1 MRLTAGMLTGVV
13 LWLAADATA
22 AAQGVTQENLSF
34 HGNLT
39 ELPCTILD
47 GDRSLQ
53 VHMGAINARDLYS
66 ARSAT
71 TSFSLHLEGC
81 DTRVSSSVTATFTG
95 TQDPQLAGYLLPE
108 VGSASG
114 IALGLADG
122 EGNALPLDRPSTARA
137 LTSGENVLSFA
148 AWVEGEPEAIRQKNI
163 VPGDFTATATLTLSY
178 P

>member
-1 MRLTAGMLTGVV
+1 MRITAGMLTGVV
-13 LWLAADATA
+13 LWLAADLTA

-47 GDRSLQ
+47 GDKSLQ
-53 VHMGAINARDLYS
+53 VHMGTINARDLYS
-66 ARSAT
+66 ERSAAVP
-71 TSFSLHLEGC
+71 FRLHLEGC
-81 DTRVSSSVTATFTG
+81 DTHVAGSVTATFSG

-108 VGSASG
+108 GGSASG

-122 EGNALPLDRPSTARA
+122 EGNALPLDRPSKARA

-148 AWVEGEPEAIRQKNI
+148 AWVEGEPEAIKQQAI